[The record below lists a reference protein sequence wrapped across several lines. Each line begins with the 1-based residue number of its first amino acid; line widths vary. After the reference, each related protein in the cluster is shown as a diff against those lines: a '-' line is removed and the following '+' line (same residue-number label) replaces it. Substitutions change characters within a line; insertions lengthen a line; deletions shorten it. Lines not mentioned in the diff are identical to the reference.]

1 MFSEESASVR
11 VVKTEPEFM
20 YVIATANQ
28 PFALRWSSIIGN
40 PSLTDT
46 VGTVADLNRYLG
58 LKAVDVIVLDMN
70 LPGAKQKEVLK
81 AIHAFKKQAKLIIAG
96 VTFTPEAELAA
107 LATGVVAC
115 CSATMPEGECRKI
128 LDVVSKKGVWLSSS
142 GIPALMERLKD
153 FSTHPVNKAVEAQ
166 ENSSAF
172 SRVLDKLT
180 KREQEIARLVTTGAN
195 NKNIARQLSISER
208 TVKAHLSSI
217 FLKLH
222 IRDRLQLV
230 VCLSGKK

>member
-1 MFSEESASVR
+1 M
-11 VVKTEPEFM
+11 
-20 YVIATANQ
+20 
-28 PFALRWSSIIGN
+28 
-40 PSLTDT
+40 
-46 VGTVADLNRYLG
+46 
-58 LKAVDVIVLDMN
+58 
-70 LPGAKQKEVLK
+70 
-81 AIHAFKKQAKLIIAG
+81 
-96 VTFTPEAELAA
+96 PEA
-107 LATGVVAC
+107 
-115 CSATMPEGECRKI
+115 ECRKI

-153 FSTHPVNKAVEAQ
+153 FSAHPVNKAVEAQ

-172 SRVLDKLT
+172 SHVLDKLT

-230 VCLSGKK
+230 VCLSGKN